1 MQKSKRSIK
10 VNATSGYKYKDVPT
24 ITLKG
29 NYLKNFGFPIDT
41 KVSVELAEGKITITA
56 ISK

>member
-1 MQKSKRSIK
+1 MQKSKRNIK

-29 NYLKNFGFPIDT
+29 DYLKEFGFSIGARVVQFPLIM
-41 KVSVELAEGKITITA
+41 SIF
-56 ISK
+56 